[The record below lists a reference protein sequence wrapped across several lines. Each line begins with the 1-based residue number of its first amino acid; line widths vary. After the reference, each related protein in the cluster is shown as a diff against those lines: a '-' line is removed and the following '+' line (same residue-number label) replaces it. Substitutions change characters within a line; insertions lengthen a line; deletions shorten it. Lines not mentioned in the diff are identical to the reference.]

1 MGNGVN
7 FPFPIPQFAIV
18 RLFERLR
25 FLIMTK
31 YIIRRLIFSIP
42 VVFLMILVTFLLVQ
56 SMPGGPFDSVGTKTM
71 PEPIR
76 ELLEQRYG
84 LDRPLY
90 EQFFL
95 YLRNLAQG
103 DLGPLLDNSG
113 RSVNDIVAETF
124 PISIQLGLMATA
136 VAFIIGIPT
145 GIIAALN
152 HNGFLDYL
160 VTFVAVLFRSIPN
173 LVLAPILIYTFGV
186 YLDWFPV
193 AFWGAYP
200 PFFLGIFPPFSWE
213 FFSHAILPVTA
224 LGTGMAAGIARLTR
238 AGLLDVLSQDY
249 IRTARAKGLKERSV
263 ITIHALKNSLIP
275 IATIVGP
282 MLASVV
288 TGTLILEQMF
298 AINGMG
304 KKFVGSVSAREYFL
318 LTSLT
323 LIYGILLIFGNLLV
337 DIMYA
342 WLDPRIRYD

>member
-1 MGNGVN
+1 
-7 FPFPIPQFAIV
+7 
-18 RLFERLR
+18 
-25 FLIMTK
+25 
-31 YIIRRLIFSIP
+31 
-42 VVFLMILVTFLLVQ
+42 
-56 SMPGGPFDSVGTKTM
+56 M
-71 PEPIR
+71 PEPIK

-95 YLRNLAQG
+95 YLKNLMSG

-113 RSVNDIVAETF
+113 RNVNDVVAATF
-124 PISIQLGLMATA
+124 PVSIQLGLMATFI
-136 VAFIIGIPT
+136 AFLIGIPV

-160 VTFVAVLFRSIPN
+160 VTFITVLFRSIPT

-186 YLDWFPV
+186 YLDWFPI
-193 AFWGAYP
+193 FQWGANP
-200 PFFLGIFPPFSWE
+200 PFFLGIFPPFTWK
-213 FFSHAILPVTA
+213 FFSHAIMPVA
-224 LGTGMAAGIARLTR
+224 AMGTGMAASIARLTR
-238 AGLLDVLSQDY
+238 AGLLEVLNQDY
-249 IRTARAKGLKERSV
+249 IRTARAKGLKEKTV
-263 ITIHALKNSLIP
+263 ISIHALKNSLIP

-282 MLASVV
+282 MLAGVV

-304 KKFVGSVSAREYFL
+304 KRFVSSVNEREYFL

-323 LIYGILLIFGNLLV
+323 LIYGVLLILGNLLV